1 MHSTRHWAQKGFV
14 SIIAL
19 LFLSSVVVFIL
30 AQSLSMSGS
39 KSLETQQYF
48 DSVAAL
54 ALAESGREA
63 ALAEMTNVV
72 NMNPGNFKSN
82 CDSYPSRS
90 AVSLGRG
97 TFNYAAPPSAATG
110 TICRIRSR
118 GTVGSAVRTL
128 ETTLELATVN
138 GVGGTGDTVNLTLTN
153 PYDVPA
159 VAVFNLA
166 WRRQQNTGGGQATS
180 NCSTCGI
187 AWNQDR
193 ISGLNS
199 AGSLGASQTITAN
212 NPSASVTQTLSASR
226 NYIEVGLVLG
236 GTSTGGAPVLKGA
249 YTNDNTT
256 TNTSNQTTTT
266 GTVPSG
272 EKSGGGNWCTDADT
286 LVFGVS
292 GRSDNF
298 SAAFSSVRFNT
309 AGTNPQNIALTP
321 IAHFPN
327 SDGSS
332 PNTQGDIFSEIWYT
346 HNPFVRMT
354 VNAAAAGTNT
364 ITPTSVASLS
374 NLKVGTIL
382 KVYSNTSTRAF
393 TVASVGATSFTVTPA
408 LSAALTNGTTI
419 CGGICA
425 LFDSPASNSADTTF
439 SLTLGAGATQQWAA
453 GFACYSGVDPN
464 KVKSAFSAGLTV
476 KQWHEVISGE

>member
-236 GTSTGGAPVLKGA
+236 GTSTGGPRCLK
-249 YTNDNTT
+249 
-256 TNTSNQTTTT
+256 
-266 GTVPSG
+266 
-272 EKSGGGNWCTDADT
+272 
-286 LVFGVS
+286 
-292 GRSDNF
+292 
-298 SAAFSSVRFNT
+298 
-309 AGTNPQNIALTP
+309 ALTP
-321 IAHFPN
+321 TTTPPRTPRTKPPPQAP
-327 SDGSS
+327 SRVAKSL
-332 PNTQGDIFSEIWYT
+332 
-346 HNPFVRMT
+346 
-354 VNAAAAGTNT
+354 AAATGALTR
-364 ITPTSVASLS
+364 TPWCLVFQVAATTSVLPSAVCDSIRQAPIR
-374 NLKVGTIL
+374 K
-382 KVYSNTSTRAF
+382 TSR
-393 TVASVGATSFTVTPA
+393 
-408 LSAALTNGTTI
+408 
-419 CGGICA
+419 
-425 LFDSPASNSADTTF
+425 
-439 SLTLGAGATQQWAA
+439 
-453 GFACYSGVDPN
+453 
-464 KVKSAFSAGLTV
+464 
-476 KQWHEVISGE
+476 